1 MKPFFKYAKY
11 WYLFLICIALC
22 MAVAVG
28 IVYFTTPYYQV
39 STTLLLQ
46 DDKKGDGVL
55 KESAFSDL
63 NMFHTTKTIEN
74 EIQVLR
80 SVNLMKKVLNRLSIN
95 SQVFVGTGLL
105 QKEVYGRTSPV
116 VVKVMRISPQATGK
130 TITLKVIDQNRF
142 ALLLPGEVINKNYH
156 FGDTISNAGFS
167 ISIAKG
173 AAFAKGYHDVRLS
186 LINVDEL
193 AKSYRDRKLEITEI
207 VKDANVLQIAVLDN
221 IPARGIDILT
231 QLVKEYNLEDIAFK
245 NQMALATIDFID
257 TRLRYITQD
266 LGTVEKNVQQYKQLN
281 RVTNLAA
288 DAQSNLQRAEDY
300 KQQLE
305 AINVQ
310 LGILNA
316 IDIYLRKAG
325 KLLPVVPGTAGLQD
339 GSLLSLINKYNAT
352 QEDYQQLLS
361 ENLPGNP
368 LVINM
373 KQKLSVIRDNISG
386 NITSIRTNLMINR
399 QNLVANSS
407 KFEARI
413 QTAPEIEHG
422 LQQRDREQSVKVN
435 LFQYLI
441 QKREETA
448 LTLSANVPDAK
459 IIDQANYDSSPTRPK
474 RQLIFLSALLFG
486 FIIPVSVIWTKD
498 KLNNRVDNVEE
509 ITDQTNVKILGEV
522 CHVKGSGTLAI
533 NGKKRNNITE
543 LFRYIRTNLG
553 SSVPT
558 GNCQVLMVTSSVQG
572 EGKTFT
578 CINLAATLANID
590 KRVILLE
597 FDLRKPD
604 LISKM
609 KLEKGI
615 GISDY
620 LHSENMKASEIII
633 PSGISDNLSVI
644 GSGLNKVDAGNEML
658 NPRITTLFEEL
669 REEFDYVIID
679 TSPIALVAD
688 AFSLDM
694 HSDATIYVVRYNY
707 TQKSHLN
714 ILADIEK
721 NNKLKNLMVILNDGK
736 TEHIKHYGYGSRD
749 YA

>member
-28 IVYFTTPYYQV
+28 VIYFTTPYYQV
-39 STTLLLQ
+39 NTTLLLQ
-46 DDKKGDGVL
+46 DDKKGDGIL

-105 QKEVYGRTSPV
+105 QKEVYGKTSPV
-116 VVKVMRISPQATGK
+116 VIKVMRVSPQAMGK
-130 TITLKVIDQNRF
+130 PITLKMLDQNRF
-142 ALLLPGEVINKNYH
+142 ALTLPDEVVNKNYH
-156 FGDTISNAGFS
+156 FGDTVSNAGFS

-173 AAFAKGYHDVRLS
+173 PAFVKGDREVHLS

-207 VKDANVLQIAVLDN
+207 VKDANVLQIGVLDN

-257 TRLRYITQD
+257 TRLSYLTQD
-266 LGTVEKNVQQYKQLN
+266 LGTVERNVQQYKQLN
-281 RVTNLAA
+281 RVTNVAA

-316 IDIYLRKAG
+316 VDIYLRKAG
-325 KLLPVVPGTAGLQD
+325 RLLPIVPGTAGLQD
-339 GSLLSLINKYNAT
+339 GSLLTLINKYNAA
-352 QEDYQQLLS
+352 QEEYQQLLT

-368 LVINM
+368 LVINI
-373 KQKLSVIRDNISG
+373 KQKLSVIRENISG

-399 QNLVANSS
+399 QSLVANSS

-459 IIDQANYDSSPTRPK
+459 VIDQANYDSSPTKPK

-486 FIIPVSVIWTKD
+486 FIIPVSFIWTKD
-498 KLNNRVDNVEE
+498 KLNSRVDNVEE
-509 ITDQTNVKILGEV
+509 ITDQTNVRILGEV
-522 CHVKGSGTLAI
+522 CHARGSGGLAI
-533 NGKKRNNITE
+533 NGKHRNNITE
-543 LFRYIRTNLG
+543 LFRYIRSNLG
-553 SSVPT
+553 SNVPH
-558 GNCQVLMVTSSVQG
+558 GNSQVLMVTSSVQG

-590 KRVILLE
+590 KKVVLLE

-604 LISKM
+604 LINKM

-620 LHSENMKASEIII
+620 LHSENMTAREIII

-644 GSGLNKVDAGNEML
+644 GSGLSKVDAGNEML
-658 NPRITTLFEEL
+658 NPRIATLFEEL

>member
-1 MKPFFKYAKY
+1 MKPFYKYAKY

-95 SQVFVGTGLL
+95 SKVFVGKGLL
-105 QKEVYGRTSPV
+105 QKEVYGKTSPV
-116 VVKVMRISPQATGK
+116 VIKVMRVSPQAMGK
-130 TITLKVIDQNRF
+130 PIALKMLDQNRF
-142 ALLLPGEVINKNYH
+142 ELTLPDELINKNYY
-156 FGDTISNAGFS
+156 FGDTVSNAGFS

-173 AAFAKGYHDVRLS
+173 PAFAKGEHDVRLS
-186 LINVDEL
+186 LINIDEL

-207 VKDANVLQIAVLDN
+207 VKDANVLQIGVLDN

-257 TRLRYITQD
+257 TRLRYLTQD
-266 LGTVEKNVQQYKQLN
+266 LGTVERNVQQYKQLN
-281 RVTNLAA
+281 RVTNVAA

-305 AINVQ
+305 SINVQ

-316 IDIYLRKAG
+316 VDVYLRKAG
-325 KLLPVVPGTAGLQD
+325 RLLPIVPGTAGLQD
-339 GSLLSLINKYNAT
+339 GSLLTLINKYNAT
-352 QEDYQQLLS
+352 QEEYQQLLT

-368 LVINM
+368 LVINI
-373 KQKLSVIRDNISG
+373 KQKLSVIRENISG

-399 QNLVANSS
+399 QSLVANSS

-459 IIDQANYDSSPTRPK
+459 VIDQANYDSSPTKPK
-474 RQLIFLSALLFG
+474 RELIFLSALLFG
-486 FIIPVSVIWTKD
+486 FIIPVSFIWTKD
-498 KLNNRVDNVEE
+498 KLNSRVDNVDE
-509 ITDQTNVKILGEV
+509 ITDQTNVRILGEV
-522 CHVKGSGTLAI
+522 CHARGSGGLAI
-533 NGKKRNNITE
+533 NGKHRNNITE
-543 LFRYIRTNLG
+543 LFRYIRSNLG
-553 SSVPT
+553 SNVPQ
-558 GNCQVLMVTSSVQG
+558 GNSQVLMVTSSVQG

-578 CINLAATLANID
+578 CINLAATLANVD
-590 KRVILLE
+590 KKVVLLE

-604 LISKM
+604 LINKM
-609 KLEKGI
+609 KLGKGI

-620 LHSENMKASEIII
+620 LHSENMKAMEIII
-633 PSGISDNLSVI
+633 PSEISANLSVI
-644 GSGLNKVDAGNEML
+644 GSGLSKVDAGNEML
-658 NPRITTLFEEL
+658 NPRIATLFEEL
-669 REEFDYVIID
+669 RKEFDYVIID

-694 HSDATIYVVRYNY
+694 YSDATIYVVRYNY

-721 NNKLKNLMVILNDGK
+721 KNKLKNLMVILNDGK
-736 TEHIKHYGYGSRD
+736 TEHIKHYGYGSHD

>member
-11 WYLFLICIALC
+11 WYLFLICIAIC

-28 IVYFTTPYYQV
+28 VIYFTTPYYQV
-39 STTLLLQ
+39 NTTLLLQ
-46 DDKKGDGVL
+46 DDKKGDGIL

-105 QKEVYGRTSPV
+105 KKEVYGKTSPV
-116 VVKVMRISPQATGK
+116 VIKVMRVSPQAMGK
-130 TITLKVIDQNRF
+130 PVILKMLDQNRF
-142 ALLLPGEVINKNYH
+142 ALTLPDEVVNKNYH

-167 ISIAKG
+167 MSIAKG
-173 AAFAKGYHDVRLS
+173 PAFVKGDREVHLS

-207 VKDANVLQIAVLDN
+207 VKDANVLQIGVLDN

-257 TRLRYITQD
+257 TRLSYLTQD
-266 LGTVEKNVQQYKQLN
+266 LGTVERNVQQYKQLN
-281 RVTNLAA
+281 RVTNVAA

-316 IDIYLRKAG
+316 VDVYLRKAG
-325 KLLPVVPGTAGLQD
+325 RLLPIVPGTAGLQD
-339 GSLLSLINKYNAT
+339 GSLLTLINKYNAT
-352 QEDYQQLLS
+352 QEEYQQLLT

-368 LVINM
+368 LVINI
-373 KQKLSVIRDNISG
+373 KQKLSVIRENISG
-386 NITSIRTNLMINR
+386 NIASIRTNLMINR
-399 QNLVANSS
+399 QSLVSNSS

-459 IIDQANYDSSPTRPK
+459 VIDQANYDSSPTKPK

-486 FIIPVSVIWTKD
+486 FIIPVSFIWTKD
-498 KLNNRVDNVEE
+498 KLNSRVDNVEE
-509 ITDQTNVKILGEV
+509 ITDQTNVRILGEV
-522 CHVKGSGTLAI
+522 CHARGSGGLAI
-533 NGKKRNNITE
+533 NGKHRNNITE
-543 LFRYIRTNLG
+543 LFRYIRSNLG
-553 SSVPT
+553 SNVPH
-558 GNCQVLMVTSSVQG
+558 GNSQVLMVTSSVQG

-590 KRVILLE
+590 KKVVLLE

-604 LISKM
+604 LINKM

-620 LHSENMKASEIII
+620 LHSENMTAREIII

-644 GSGLNKVDAGNEML
+644 GSGLSKVDAGNEML
-658 NPRITTLFEEL
+658 NPRIVTLFEEL